1 MSSWNQIET
10 QWPLLTAQV
19 KAKWLKLT
27 EEDLKAIAGR
37 RDSLVSMLQ
46 ERYGVLRVDA
56 EKHVNNWADKL
67 PPQAKDNDQASVANA
82 KRNSK
87 QASNGNGKLAGNGNG
102 NGAARQ
108 GGASV
113 AASLEPDVDAVT
125 TKHVAAPG
133 VGARPQPLAKPVM
146 KHA

>member
-87 QASNGNGKLAGNGNG
+87 QGSNGNAPKLAGNGNG
-102 NGAARQ
+102 NARH
-108 GGASV
+108 GGATV
-113 AASLEPDVDAVT
+113 AASIEPDVDAVT

-146 KHA
+146 KHV